1 MLVLSKSCII
11 CDTFMNSNFFF
22 LIDCM
27 QACLSLQHWLK
38 VLKVACLL
46 EKMMP
51 KYDLPFQRSN
61 WYYDYFFHCKIC
73 SKLVCLRRDWFLNCI
88 LRHENYDI
96 NLSYIIYIYIYV
108 TRRPL
113 NDFKICLFKK
123 RLFVVESIMAMDFA
137 IFILL
142 FIFFVVSCTT
152 SNC

>member
-1 MLVLSKSCII
+1 MKTMILIYHII
-11 CDTFMNSNFFF
+11 
-22 LIDCM
+22 
-27 QACLSLQHWLK
+27 
-38 VLKVACLL
+38 
-46 EKMMP
+46 
-51 KYDLPFQRSN
+51 
-61 WYYDYFFHCKIC
+61 
-73 SKLVCLRRDWFLNCI
+73 
-88 LRHENYDI
+88 
-96 NLSYIIYIYIYV
+96 YIYIYIYIYV